1 MAIKPITNENA
12 GYESNVNRESQTSI
26 RSEKGN
32 PKVVIKKPG
41 GQNAGKGFSIGLKE
55 IDTAVIKHI
64 RNIMKPKVKE
74 QNEIISVPVLYGN
87 EERWKSIKTRGVL
100 RDKNGS
106 LILPMIVIKRTSV
119 GFDDAMPMS
128 FDNDVQ
134 GKYISVVRSSSGWS
148 KNNRYDRFSVLTGQK
163 PVQEFVK
170 TGMPDFV
177 TCNYSIVMMTS
188 FIEQMNDLNSL
199 WMEHLETYFG
209 DQTSYRFLSALDGD
223 ITNEIEM
230 ESQGERMIKNEF
242 SMTIKGYMIPEFTD
256 NIFGKTAELGRAYK
270 PKKVSFSEKLL

>member
-12 GYESNVNRESQTSI
+12 NYESRVNRESQTSI

-41 GQNAGKGFSIGLKE
+41 GQNAGKGFSIGVKE

-64 RNIMKPKVKE
+64 RNIMKPKIKE

-87 EERWKSIKTRGVL
+87 EERWKSIKARGTL
-100 RDKNGS
+100 RDKNGVI
-106 LILPMIVIKRTSV
+106 ILPMIVIKRTSL
-119 GFDDAMPMS
+119 AMNDQLPFS
-128 FDNDVQ
+128 FDNDVK
-134 GKYISVVRSSSGWS
+134 GKFINVVRSSSGWS
-148 KNNRYDRFSVLTGQK
+148 KNNRYDRFAVLTGQQ

-177 TCNYSIVMMTS
+177 ICSYSVVMMTS
-188 FIEQMNDLNSL
+188 FIEQMNDLNNL
-199 WMEHLETYFG
+199 WIEHLETYFG
-209 DQTSYRFLSALDGD
+209 DQTSYRFLSSLSGD
-223 ITNEIEM
+223 ISNEVEM
-230 ESQGERMIKNEF
+230 ESQGERMIRNEL
-242 SMTIKGYMIPEFTD
+242 TIEIKGYMIPEFTD
-256 NIFGKTAELGRAYK
+256 TVFGKTAEMSRAYT

>member
-12 GYESNVNRESQTSI
+12 GYESNVNRAEQTSI

-32 PKVVIKKPG
+32 AKVVIKKPG

-64 RNIMKPKVKE
+64 RNIMKPKVRE
-74 QNEIISVPVLYGN
+74 QNEVISVPVLYGN
-87 EERWKSIKTRGVL
+87 EERWKSIKARGTL
-100 RDKNGS
+100 RDKNGV

-119 GFDDAMPMS
+119 GFDDAMPLS
-128 FDNDVQ
+128 FDNDVR
-134 GKYISVVRSSSGWS
+134 GKFVSVIRSSSGWS
-148 KNNRYDRFSVLTGQK
+148 KNNRYDRFAVLTGQK

-177 TCNYSIVMMTS
+177 RCNYSIVMMTS
-188 FIEQMNDLNSL
+188 FIEQMNDLNTL
-199 WMEHLETYFG
+199 WIEHLETYFG
-209 DQTSYRFLSALDGD
+209 DQTSYRFLSSLDGD
-223 ITNEIEM
+223 ISNEIEM
-230 ESQGERMIKNEF
+230 ESQGERMIRNEF

-256 NIFGKTAELGRAYK
+256 NVFGKTAELGRAHT
-270 PKKVSFSEKLL
+270 PKKVTFSEKLL

>member
-12 GYESNVNRESQTSI
+12 GYESNINRAEQTSI

-41 GQNAGKGFSIGLKE
+41 GQNAGKGFSIGVKE

-64 RNIMKPKVKE
+64 RNVMKPKIKE

-87 EERWKSIKTRGVL
+87 EERWKSIKDRGTL
-100 RDKNGS
+100 RDTNGS
-106 LILPMIVIKRTSV
+106 IILPLIVIKRTSL
-119 GFDDAMPMS
+119 AMNDQMPLS
-128 FDNDVQ
+128 FDNDVK
-134 GKYISVVRSSSGWS
+134 GKFISVVRSSSGWS
-148 KNNRYDRFSVLTGQK
+148 KSNRYDRFAVLTGQQ

-177 TCNYSIVMMTS
+177 VCTYQIVMLTS
-188 FIEQMNDLNSL
+188 FIEQMNDLNNL
-199 WMEHLETYFG
+199 WVEHLETYFG
-209 DQTSYRFLSALDGD
+209 DQTSYRFLSSLAGD
-223 ITNEIEM
+223 ISNEVEM
-230 ESQGERMIKNEF
+230 ESQGERMIRNEL
-242 SMTIKGYMIPEFTD
+242 TIEIKGYMIPEFTD
-256 NIFGKTAELGRAYK
+256 NVFGKTAELGRAYK

>member
-1 MAIKPITNENA
+1 VAIKPITNDNA
-12 GYESNVNRESQTSI
+12 GYESNVNRAEQTSI
-26 RSEKGN
+26 RSENGN

-64 RNIMKPKVKE
+64 RNVMKPKVRE

-87 EERWKSIKTRGVL
+87 EERWKSIKARGTL
-100 RDKNGS
+100 RDKNGV

-119 GFDDAMPMS
+119 GFDDAMPLS
-128 FDNDVQ
+128 FDNDVK
-134 GKYISVVRSSSGWS
+134 GKFISVVRSSSGWS
-148 KNNRYDRFSVLTGQK
+148 KNNRYDRFAVLTGQK

-177 TCNYSIVMMTS
+177 RCNYSIVMMTS
-188 FIEQMNDLNSL
+188 FIEQMNDLNTL
-199 WMEHLETYFG
+199 WIEHLETYFG
-209 DQTSYRFLSALDGD
+209 DQTTHRFLSSLDGD
-223 ITNEIEM
+223 ISNEVEM
-230 ESQGERMIKNEF
+230 ESQGERIIRNEF

-256 NIFGKTAELGRAYK
+256 NVFGKTAELGRAYA
-270 PKKVSFSEKLL
+270 PKKVTFSEKLL

>member
-1 MAIKPITNENA
+1 MAIKPVTNTNA
-12 GYESNVNRESQTSI
+12 TYESTVNREAQTSI

-32 PKVVIKKPG
+32 AKVVIKKPG
-41 GQNAGKGFSIGLKE
+41 GQNAGKGFHIGLKE

-74 QNEIISVPVLYGN
+74 QNEVISVPVLYGN
-87 EERWKSIKTRGVL
+87 EERWKSIKDRGTL
-100 RDKNGS
+100 RDKNGVI
-106 LILPMIVIKRTSV
+106 ILPMMVIKRTSL
-119 GFDDAMPMS
+119 AMNPDLPFS

-163 PVQEFVK
+163 PVQEYVK

-177 TCNYSIVMMTS
+177 VCTYSIVMMTS
-188 FIEQMNDLNSL
+188 FIEQMNDLNNL
-199 WMEHLETYFG
+199 WVEHLETYFG
-209 DQTSYRFLSALDGD
+209 DQTSHRFLSSLSGD
-223 ITNEIEM
+223 ISNEIEM
-230 ESQGERMIKNEF
+230 ESQGERMVRNEL
-242 SMTIKGYMIPEFTD
+242 TIEIKGYMIPEFTD
-256 NIFGKTAELGRAYK
+256 NVFGKTAELGRAYK

>member
-1 MAIKPITNENA
+1 MAIKPITNDNA
-12 GYESNVNRESQTSI
+12 GYESRTNREAQTSI

-134 GKYISVVRSSSGWS
+134 GKYISVVRSNSGWS
-148 KNNRYDRFSVLTGQK
+148 KNNRYDRFAVLTGQK
-163 PVQEFVK
+163 PVEEFVK

-230 ESQGERMIKNEF
+230 ESQGERMIRNEF

-256 NIFGKTAELGRAYK
+256 NVFGKTAELGRAYK

>member
-1 MAIKPITNENA
+1 MAIKPITNDNA
-12 GYESNVNRESQTSI
+12 GYESRTNREAQTSI

-209 DQTSYRFLSALDGD
+209 DQTSYRFLSALDVD

>member
-1 MAIKPITNENA
+1 MAIKPVTNENA
-12 GYESNVNRESQTSI
+12 GYESRVNRESQTSI

-55 IDTAVIKHI
+55 IDTAVIKHVQ
-64 RNIMKPKVKE
+64 NIMKPKIKE

-87 EERWKSIKTRGVL
+87 EERWKSIKARGTL
-100 RDKNGS
+100 RDKNGVI
-106 LILPMIVIKRTSV
+106 ILPMIVLKRTSV
-119 GFDDAMPMS
+119 GFDESMPLS

-134 GKYISVVRSSSGWS
+134 GKFISVVRSSSGWS
-148 KNNRYDRFSVLTGQK
+148 KNNRYDRFAVLTGQQ

-177 TCNYSIVMMTS
+177 RCSYSIVMMTS

-199 WMEHLETYFG
+199 WIEHLETYFG
-209 DQTSYRFLSALDGD
+209 DQTSYRFLSSLDGD
-223 ITNEIEM
+223 ISNEIEM
-230 ESQGERMIKNEF
+230 ESQGERMIRNEF
-242 SMTIKGYMIPEFTD
+242 TMTIKGYMIPEFTD
-256 NIFGKTAELGRAYK
+256 NIFGKTAEMSRAYA
-270 PKKVSFSEKLL
+270 PKKVSFSVKIL

>member
-12 GYESNVNRESQTSI
+12 GYESRTNREAQTSI

-87 EERWKSIKTRGVL
+87 EERWKSIKDRGTL

-106 LILPMIVIKRTSV
+106 IILPIIVIKRTSL
-119 GFDDAMPMS
+119 GMNPDMPLS
-128 FDNDVQ
+128 FDNDVK
-134 GKYISVVRSSSGWS
+134 GKFISVVRSSSGWS
-148 KNNRYDRFSVLTGQK
+148 KNNRYDRFAVLTGQQ

-177 TCNYSIVMMTS
+177 TCSYSVVMMTS
-188 FIEQMNDLNSL
+188 FIEQMNDLNNL
-199 WMEHLETYFG
+199 WVEHLETYFG
-209 DQTSYRFLSALDGD
+209 DQTSHRFLSSLDGD
-223 ITNEIEM
+223 ISNEIEM
-230 ESQGERMIKNEF
+230 ESQGERMIRNEL
-242 SMTIKGYMIPEFTD
+242 SLTIKGYMIPEFTD
-256 NIFGKTAELGRAYK
+256 NVFGKTAELGRAYK